1 MMAIDILRHRLHNQ
15 RLAHTALTQPDD
27 VVAWLGAVQAQ
38 DYASAKWA
46 VGQRMRGAT
55 DAAIERAFTAGT
67 ILRTH
72 VLRPTWHF
80 VAPSDIRWML
90 ALTAPR
96 IIAASAYYY
105 RQQGLDADI
114 FRRSQ
119 EAMAAALQGGNCLT
133 RTELDGV
140 LRQAGIAA
148 KDLGRTYIVMRA
160 ELDGVICSGPRR
172 GKQFTY
178 ALLDER
184 VPPARPLSR
193 DEALAEL
200 ARRYF
205 TSRGPATVH
214 DYAWWSGLS
223 VTEARAGLTMI
234 ASQLAREVVD
244 GTEYWFSPC
253 DPPAMPRGVYLLPNY
268 DEYAVA
274 YKDRDAFFDVSHVKA
289 LGAREN
295 VVFSHVILAGGRI
308 AGTWKRTLKKDA
320 VIMEAQFFAK
330 PTDGQYRAFIT
341 VAKRYGTFHSLPVTF
356 P

>member
-1 MMAIDILRHRLHNQ
+1 MAIDILRHRLHNQ
-15 RLAHTALTQPDD
+15 RLARTTFTDPAD
-27 VVAWLGAVQAQ
+27 VVAWLGAVQSQ
-38 DYASAKWA
+38 DYAGAKWA
-46 VGQRMRGAT
+46 VGQRVRGAT
-55 DAAIERAFTAGT
+55 DAAIERAFADGAL
-67 ILRTH
+67 LRTH

-80 VAPSDIRWML
+80 VAPSDIQWML

-96 IIAASAYYY
+96 VIAASMYYY
-105 RQQGLDADI
+105 RQQGLDAEI

-119 EAMAAALQGGNCLT
+119 AAMTAALRGGKYLT
-133 RTELDGV
+133 RAELDGAMQ
-140 LRQAGIAA
+140 QAGITA
-148 KDLGRTYIVMRA
+148 KEMGLTYIVMRA

-184 VPPARPLSR
+184 VPPAKPLAR

-223 VTEARAGLTMI
+223 VTDAKAGLAMI
-234 ASQLAREVVD
+234 SSQLAHEVVS
-244 GTEYWFSPC
+244 GSAYWFAPS
-253 DPPAMPRGVYLLPNY
+253 DPPTMPKGVSLLPNY

-274 YKDRDAFFDVSHVKA
+274 YKDRDAFFDVTHVKA

-295 VVFSHVILAGGRI
+295 AVFSHVILAGGHI
-308 AGTWKRTLKKDA
+308 VGTWKRTLKKDA
-320 VIMEAQFFAK
+320 VVMEAQFFEK
-330 PTDGQYRAFIT
+330 PTDGQFRAFVT
-341 VAKRYGTFHSLPVTF
+341 ASKRYGAFLGLPVTF
-356 P
+356 L

>member
-1 MMAIDILRHRLHNQ
+1 MMATDILRHRLHNQ
-15 RLAHTALTQPDD
+15 RLARTTFTKPVD
-27 VVAWLGAVQAQ
+27 VVAWLGAVQSQ
-38 DYASAKWA
+38 DYAAAKWA
-46 VGQRMRGAT
+46 VGQRVRGAT
-55 DAAIERAFTAGT
+55 DVAIERAFADGT

-80 VAPSDIRWML
+80 VAPADIRWML

-96 IIAASAYYY
+96 IIAASVYYY
-105 RQQGLDADI
+105 RQQGLDAEI

-119 EAMAAALQGGNCLT
+119 EAMTAALQGGKYLT

-140 LRQAGIAA
+140 MRQAGIDV
-148 KDLGRTYIVMRA
+148 KDIGRTFIMMRA

-184 VPPARPLSR
+184 VPPANPLSR

-205 TSRGPATVH
+205 SSRGPATVH

-223 VTEARAGLTMI
+223 VTEAKAGLAMI
-234 ASQLAREVVD
+234 TFQLTREVID
-244 GTEYWFSPC
+244 GTEYWFAPS
-253 DPPAMPRGVYLLPNY
+253 DPPAMPRGVYLLPNF

-274 YKDRDAFFDVSHVKA
+274 YKDRDAFFDVAHVKA
-289 LGAREN
+289 LGVREN
-295 VVFSHVILAGGRI
+295 AVFSHVILAGGRI
-308 AGTWKRTLKKDA
+308 VGTWKRTLKKDA
-320 VIMEAQFFAK
+320 IVMEAQFFAK
-330 PTDGQYRAFIT
+330 PTDGQYRAFVT
-341 VAKRYGTFHSLPVTF
+341 SAKRYGAFLGLPVTF